1 MMKFHYLLSL
11 AAGALMVVPPIAFR
25 AQEGE
30 GEDSLKRAL
39 SRTLAAID
47 ELAGVQE
54 QIARGDRAGIV
65 SILSATEKAA
75 GEPRQRD
82 EFLATLREE
91 VSGLQ
96 MVLDEE
102 RAGTTPSI
110 LSYSSFG
117 LGPDPLHSTSPRST
131 GGSTS
136 PVGLSGD
143 WRDSLSLGGAPGGR
157 GEARRPTSSAGAGL
171 EQDGFSADPLREG
184 KLLARAGRHQ
194 DAIRALMPI
203 QEQPEAS
210 YWIARSLQR
219 LDRDQEARELLR
231 RLVAD
236 ESAGIHGRRAQ
247 RDLDFLDVKA
257 KLQQRRRA
265 LEERQ

>member
-1 MMKFHYLLSL
+1 MMKFHYLLGL
-11 AAGALMVVPPIAFR
+11 AASALMVVPSIGVR
-25 AQEGE
+25 DQQGE
-30 GEDSLKRAL
+30 QSLERAL
-39 SRTLAAID
+39 ARTLAAID

-54 QIARGDRAGIV
+54 QIARGDPAGIA
-65 SILSATEKAA
+65 SILSATERAA

-96 MVLDEE
+96 MVLDEA

-110 LSYSSFG
+110 LSYSSHG
-117 LGPDPLHSTSPRST
+117 LGADPLRST
-131 GGSTS
+131 GPRHPDGTTS
-136 PVGLSGD
+136 PLGPSGD
-143 WRDSLSLGGAPGGR
+143 WRSSLSLGGTPRGPTNSVGGSR
-157 GEARRPTSSAGAGL
+157 
-171 EQDGFSADPLREG
+171 EQDGFSADPMREG
-184 KLLARAGRHQ
+184 KLLVRAGRYE
-194 DAIRALMPI
+194 DAIGALMPI
-203 QEQPEAS
+203 QEQPQAS
-210 YWIARSLQR
+210 YWIARSLQS
-219 LDRDQEARELLR
+219 LGRDNEAGELLR